1 MASER
6 YLNLSAEDKY
16 RRQKYGR
23 EWQRNLSEEEE
34 NKKHQYAR
42 ERIGTF
48 QKMKN
53 ES

>member
-6 YLNLSAEDKY
+6 YLNLSEEDKY

-23 EWQRNLSEEEE
+23 KWQRNLSEEEE
-34 NKKHQYAR
+34 NKKHKYAR
-42 ERIGTF
+42 EGIGIF